1 MRRIDMHHRITNPW
15 FLPAALLCVIPAL
28 VPACSDSRTEGAPPA
43 AATNEL
49 ATSTAARTDGRL
61 ETVQPL
67 YDSCNG
73 IAEPFDPGELEIEN
87 PLDFLDVFI
96 QKLPQES
103 AAGNVALHVKLPP
116 PRNRE
121 LDRSLMRVMGDLD
134 SPLVLF
140 RSDALVQL
148 GHLRESPGPDFFTAV
163 VELDAEQLRDD
174 ALFEQNLARTVREG
188 TNQVILFKGR
198 SPMALTTGRRVNLDS
213 FLNGGL
219 IDLGTCEIRPV
230 SNAQTWGQSLFIT
243 DAAVVQDAARTYDPC
258 TGQGNPDGRW
268 TFKHLMTEMA
278 QGSGHSPEEF
288 TRRWLETW
296 LAPQTI
302 NGDLVDARPAMASE
316 VIQPWLQASGG
327 ERLNLDIAPFRLL
340 AIVNRVDL
348 RRTATSAGGYN
359 GGGGTQP
366 VDAGELRFVFGV
378 VTPPGWS
385 NNRTCEL
392 QRFTTILE
400 YGVPREGCFEA
411 RDWARSWTQLNQ
423 FGGFTAG
430 YLAHLEGLTE
440 SVVRSG
446 AAPDKGNQSA
456 INQIRT
462 NEIALGLVWEMREFT
477 LTDEPHGDIP
487 VNGLLRPHTVAQ
499 TPDDAV
505 HAPTPNPLVDLF
517 VQSEVIPTVPNSVD
531 LSTSP
536 PQDCSSQHALPLTYD
551 GLDFRGGNA
560 LVEPSPFWRANVNGS
575 DADVCGRHQ
584 FSLQTCQG
592 CHRCD
597 TATSFTHVDPTSGI
611 PAQLSGFL
619 TGVTVPDTQFDTPS
633 WHFADLARRF
643 EDLYDVACASCII
656 VPTVV
661 HATLEDLEF
670 VPFDPPLGFDPSFEI
685 GPVTDLAVVNQI
697 FSRLGELVNR
707 EVVNVPIA
715 EDFAQSGQIFGH

>member
-1 MRRIDMHHRITNPW
+1 MHCTAKPW
-15 FLPAALLCVIPAL
+15 FLPAAFLCAIPAL
-28 VPACSDSRTEGAPPA
+28 VSACSDSRTSGAPPA
-43 AATNEL
+43 A
-49 ATSTAARTDGRL
+49 TASDPSARTAVRTDNRPDD
-61 ETVQPL
+61 VQPL

-96 QKLPQES
+96 QKLPRES
-103 AAGNVALHVKLPP
+103 AAGNVALHFKPAAA
-116 PRNRE
+116 RNRE
-121 LDRSLMRVMGDLD
+121 LDRSLIRVIGDLD

-163 VELDAEQLRDD
+163 VELDAEQLRED
-174 ALFEQNLARTVREG
+174 ARFEQDLARAVHEG
-188 TNQVILFKGR
+188 TNQVIVFQGR
-198 SPMALTTGRRVNLDS
+198 SPIALTTARRVNLDS

-230 SNAQTWGQSLFIT
+230 SNEQTWGQSLFIT

-258 TGQGNPDGRW
+258 TGQGNPDGPW

-302 NGDLVDARPAMASE
+302 NGDLVDARPDMLSK
-316 VIQPWLQASGG
+316 VIQPWQQASGS

-340 AIVNRVDL
+340 AIVNRADL
-348 RRTATSAGGYN
+348 RRTASSAGGYG

-378 VTPPGWS
+378 VTPPRW
-385 NNRTCEL
+385 NDNRTCEL

-400 YGVPREGCFEA
+400 YGVPREGCVEA
-411 RDWARSWTQLNQ
+411 REWARSWTQLNQ
-423 FGGFTAG
+423 FGGFTAD

-440 SVVRSG
+440 TVVRAG

-477 LTDEPHGDIP
+477 LTDERNGDAP
-487 VNGLLRPHTVAQ
+487 VSGLLRPHTVAQ

-505 HAPTPNPLVDLF
+505 HAPTPNPLVDLY
-517 VQSEVIPTVPNSVD
+517 VQDEVIPTVPSSVD
-531 LSTSP
+531 LSSSP
-536 PQDCSSQHALPLTYD
+536 PADCSAQHALPLTYD
-551 GLDFRGGNA
+551 SLDFRGGNA
-560 LVEPSPFWRANVNGS
+560 LVEPSPVWRANVNGS

-619 TGVTVPDTQFDTPS
+619 TGITVPDTQFGTPS

-643 EDLYDVACASCII
+643 EDLYDLACASCTV

-661 HATLEDLEF
+661 PGLLEDLKL
-670 VPFDPPLGFDPSFEI
+670 VPFDPPPGFDPPFDI
-685 GPVTDLAVVNQI
+685 GPVLDIALVDQI
-697 FSRLGELVNR
+697 FTRLGDLVNR
-707 EVVNVPIA
+707 EVVNVPVA
-715 EDFAQSGQIFGH
+715 EDFAQSVQIFVH

>member
-1 MRRIDMHHRITNPW
+1 MRTTDMHHRFPKPW
-15 FLPAALLCVIPAL
+15 FLPAALLCAIPAL
-28 VPACSDSRTEGAPPA
+28 IPGCSDSRTAGEPPA
-43 AATNEL
+43 AATREQ
-49 ATSTAARTDGRL
+49 AVSTVVRPDGRPD
-61 ETVQPL
+61 TAQPL
-67 YDSCNG
+67 YDSCTG

-96 QKLPQES
+96 QKLPQAS
-103 AAGNVALHVKLPP
+103 AAGNVALHVELPA

-121 LDRSLMRVMGDLD
+121 LERSLMRVIGDPER
-134 SPLVLF
+134 PLVLF

-163 VELDAEQLRDD
+163 VELDAKQLRQD
-174 ALFEQNLARTVREG
+174 AQFEQDLARNVREG
-188 TNQVILFKGR
+188 TNQVLLFKGR
-198 SPMALTTGRRVNLDS
+198 SPIALTTGRRVNLDS
-213 FLNGGL
+213 FLDGGL
-219 IDLGTCEIRPV
+219 IDLGTCEIRPI
-230 SNAQTWGQSLFIT
+230 SNEQSWGQSLFIT
-243 DAAVVQDAARTYDPC
+243 DAAVVQDATRTYDPC
-258 TGQGNPDGRW
+258 TGQGNPDGAW

-296 LAPQTI
+296 LAPQMI
-302 NGDLVDARPAMASE
+302 NGDLVDARPAMFSE
-316 VIQPWLQASGG
+316 VIEPWQQASGS

-348 RRTATSAGGYN
+348 RRTASSAGGYG

-378 VTPPGWS
+378 VTPPGWN

-411 RDWARSWTQLNQ
+411 RDWARSWTALNQ
-423 FGGFTAG
+423 LGGFTAS
-430 YLAHLEGLTE
+430 YLDHLEGLTE

-446 AAPDKGNQSA
+446 AAPGKGNQSA

-462 NEIALGLVWEMREFT
+462 NEIALGDVWELREFT

-487 VNGLLRPHTVAQ
+487 AHGLLRPHTVAL

-505 HAPTPNPLVDLF
+505 HAPTPNPLVDLY

-551 GLDFRGGNA
+551 ALDFRGGNA
-560 LVEPSPFWRANVNGS
+560 LVEPSPFWRANVNGG

-619 TGVTVPDTQFDTPS
+619 TGVTVPDTQFPAQS

-643 EDLYDVACASCII
+643 EDLYDVACASCAFAPL
-656 VPTVV
+656 VLPVL
-661 HATLEDLEF
+661 LEDLEF

-685 GPVTDLAVVNQI
+685 GPVTDIQVVNDI
-697 FSRLGELVNR
+697 FMRLGDLVNHDI
-707 EVVNVPIA
+707 VNVPMV
-715 EDFAQSGQIFGH
+715 EDFAKSSQIVGH